1 VPLAVV
7 VAEKVPHEELPQVT
21 DHVTPPLLLS
31 LLTTA
36 VSDAVAPAVI
46 EAGGA
51 GLIVTEIDGGFGP
64 LPPPPPQAA
73 AANPIAAMLDIK
85 IVLSLENFT
94 AHLP

>member
-7 VAEKVPHEELPQVT
+7 TGVKVPHEELPQVT

-36 VSDAVAPAVI
+36 VNDAVVPAVI

-51 GLIVTEIDGGFGP
+51 GLNATEIDGGFGP
-64 LPPPPPQAA
+64 LPPPPPHAA
-73 AANPIAAMLDIK
+73 ATNASAATPDIK
-85 IVLSLENFT
+85 IVLREFT
-94 AHLP
+94 AHLR

>member
-7 VAEKVPHEELPQVT
+7 VGVKVPHEELPQVT

-36 VSDAVAPAVI
+36 VNDAVAPAVTD
-46 EAGGA
+46 AGGA
-51 GLIVTEIDGGFGP
+51 GLKATEIDGGFGP
-64 LPPPPPQAA
+64 FPPPPPQAA
-73 AANPIAAMLDIK
+73 ATNAIAATPEIK
-85 IVLSLENFT
+85 IALREFT